1 MNFFMNVSQIIFD
14 LGGTGS
20 VAKILKVRSSTISN
34 WKKNNKIPNSYSD
47 RILDLISEI
56 KEKKLNSDFI
66 IDNNIKDLSNTKL
79 HKILIIIAGG
89 VASYKSLEL
98 IRLFKKLSI
107 ETDVILTKS
116 AQKFLNPL
124 LITSLNGKKCFTEL
138 FSEEDE
144 DNMSH
149 IRLARN
155 NDLILVAPTTA
166 NLMAKLANGLAD
178 DLASNVLLATE
189 NKVVL
194 APSMNPV
201 MWSNPATQDNIKTLK
216 ERGVEFIAPDKGYM
230 ACGEEGIGRLP
241 EINTISEF
249 VLQKISKQKKFNQNL
264 ISNDNKLKNLKV
276 LITAGPTQEKIDPIR
291 YVSNNSS
298 GKQGYAIA
306 EEFKK
311 KGAHVTLISGPTNIS
326 IPNVDKIIKIRTADE
341 MLKET
346 LGCLPAD
353 IFVGSAAVA
362 DWKLVPFDLNNIKI
376 NSTNKIKKIN
386 ENNDEI
392 VFKTKNNPDI
402 IKTIS
407 CHKKRPKL
415 VIGFAAETNNLHKN
429 AKLKL
434 ISKKLDFIIAN
445 KINGENEVFGND
457 FNSISIVE
465 NNKIETH
472 NKKNKIEIAKIIV
485 NKILNQYL

>member
-14 LGGTGS
+14 LGGTGN

-47 RILDLISEI
+47 KILYLISEI

-98 IRLFKKLSI
+98 IRLFKKLNI

-201 MWSNPATQDNIKTLK
+201 MWLNPATQDNIKTLK

-241 EINTISEF
+241 EISTISEF
-249 VLQKISKQKKFNQNL
+249 VLKKISKEKNFNQNL
-264 ISNDNKLKNLKV
+264 ISHDNKLKNLKV

-346 LGCLPAD
+346 
-353 IFVGSAAVA
+353 
-362 DWKLVPFDLNNIKI
+362 
-376 NSTNKIKKIN
+376 
-386 ENNDEI
+386 
-392 VFKTKNNPDI
+392 
-402 IKTIS
+402 
-407 CHKKRPKL
+407 
-415 VIGFAAETNNLHKN
+415 
-429 AKLKL
+429 
-434 ISKKLDFIIAN
+434 
-445 KINGENEVFGND
+445 
-457 FNSISIVE
+457 
-465 NNKIETH
+465 
-472 NKKNKIEIAKIIV
+472 
-485 NKILNQYL
+485 